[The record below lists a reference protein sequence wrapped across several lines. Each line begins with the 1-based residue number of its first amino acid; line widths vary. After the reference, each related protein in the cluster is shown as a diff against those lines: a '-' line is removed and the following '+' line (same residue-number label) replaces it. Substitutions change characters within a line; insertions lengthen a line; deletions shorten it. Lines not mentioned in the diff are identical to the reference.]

1 MKFLSQ
7 PLTPQPVIEA
17 FKKDID
23 RTLIRENLKL
33 SHEERLLKLMQLQ
46 CFAQE
51 LRQAGRRTRRERV

>member
-1 MKFLSQ
+1 MNFLSQ

-33 SHEERLLKLMQLQ
+33 SPEERLLKLMQLQ
-46 CFAQE
+46 RVARE
-51 LRQAGRRTRRERV
+51 LHQPTHG